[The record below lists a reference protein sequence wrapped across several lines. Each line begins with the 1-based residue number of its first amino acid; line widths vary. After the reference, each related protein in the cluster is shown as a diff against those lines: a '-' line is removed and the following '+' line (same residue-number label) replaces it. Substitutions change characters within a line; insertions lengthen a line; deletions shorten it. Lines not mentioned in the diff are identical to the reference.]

1 MTAAENLLKQR
12 ILAMIAAVELLNEK
26 FDVLGCSP
34 IPFGDELLF
43 DGVEKLAEIF
53 GTEIKHDKNYRNEPF
68 VSTKIEGVWFI
79 EYLEEKKDV

>member
-1 MTAAENLLKQR
+1 MTATENLLKQR

-26 FDVLGCSP
+26 FDIEGCLSVPLGN
-34 IPFGDELLF
+34 ELLF
-43 DGVEKLAEIF
+43 DGVDKLADIF

-68 VSTKIEGVWFI
+68 ISTKVEGVWFI